1 MPQYEGCDYLYTM
14 SRNLF
19 VHLIS
24 SRMLTQRDESG
35 RMSRPIVRVA
45 VWGIAI
51 GIAVMILTVGVVNG
65 FQNEIRKKVTGFGS
79 HIQIS
84 PFDTNTSFESDSMN
98 GNQPSVAA
106 IKNIP
111 GIRHVQP
118 YATKNGII
126 KSKDQLLGVVVK
138 GVDSSFD
145 WSFFAQN
152 MKSGKVLEL
161 SDTVSDRVIVSE
173 NIATRMNLE
182 LGKKMKMFFLSGEQ
196 TRPRVFVVGGIYNT
210 GLTDG
215 FDDRFILCDLRQ
227 IQKLNNWDS
236 ATVAGFE
243 VLVEDYEQLIPLTD
257 EVSQTI
263 DFNLSA
269 MNIRDLNP
277 SIFSWL
283 DVLDMNAIIVIV
295 LMLFVS
301 MINMISALL
310 IMIIDR
316 TNMIGT
322 LKALGA
328 SNGIVMRLFL
338 RNAARLILVGLIS
351 GNIAG
356 IALGLLQKY
365 TGAIGLD
372 ETSYYINVVPV
383 EFNLTDLLLINVLS
397 LILCFAALLLPVLL
411 VTRITP
417 VKAIRFS

>member
-1 MPQYEGCDYLYTM
+1 
-14 SRNLF
+14 
-19 VHLIS
+19 
-24 SRMLTQRDESG
+24 MLTQRDESG

-51 GIAVMILTVGVVNG
+51 GVAVMILTVGVVNG

-84 PFDTNTSFESDSMN
+84 PFDTNTSFESDSMDRTRE
-98 GNQPSVAA
+98 SVEAV
-106 IKNIP
+106 KLIP
-111 GIRHVQP
+111 GIRKVQP

-145 WSFFAQN
+145 WSFFSQN
-152 MKSGKVLEL
+152 LKSGKILNL
-161 SDTVSDRVIVSE
+161 GDTISDRVLVSE
-173 NIATRMNLE
+173 HIAAKMNLQ

-196 TRPRVFVVGGIYNT
+196 TSPRVFVIEGIYNT

-215 FDDRFILCDLRQ
+215 FDDRFIICDIRQ

-243 VLVEDYEQLIPLTD
+243 VLVEDYSQLLPLTD

-263 DFNLSA
+263 DFDLSA

-301 MINMISALL
+301 MINMVSALL

-328 SNGIVMRLFL
+328 ANVTVMRLFL
-338 RNAARLILVGLIS
+338 RNASRLILTGLIA

-356 IALGLLQKY
+356 LAIGFLQKY

-383 EFNLTDLLLINVLS
+383 EFNLTDILLINGLS
-397 LILCFAALLLPVLL
+397 LLLCFAALLLPVLL

>member
-1 MPQYEGCDYLYTM
+1 
-14 SRNLF
+14 
-19 VHLIS
+19 
-24 SRMLTQRDESG
+24 
-35 RMSRPIVRVA
+35 
-45 VWGIAI
+45 
-51 GIAVMILTVGVVNG
+51 
-65 FQNEIRKKVTGFGS
+65 
-79 HIQIS
+79 
-84 PFDTNTSFESDSMN
+84 
-98 GNQPSVAA
+98 
-106 IKNIP
+106 
-111 GIRHVQP
+111 
-118 YATKNGII
+118 
-126 KSKDQLLGVVVK
+126 VK

-145 WSFFAQN
+145 WSFFSQN
-152 MKSGKVLEL
+152 LKRGEILTL
-161 SDTVSDRVIVSE
+161 GDTVSDRVLVSE
-173 NIATRMNLE
+173 HIATKMNLE
-182 LGKKMKMFFLSGEQ
+182 VGKKMKMFFLSGEQ
-196 TRPRVFVVGGIYNT
+196 TRPRVFIVAGIYNT

-236 ATVAGFE
+236 STIAGFE
-243 VLVEDYEQLIPLTD
+243 VLVDDYEKLILLTD

-328 SNGIVMRLFL
+328 ANGTVMRLFL
-338 RNAARLILVGLIS
+338 RNASRLIMTGLIA

-356 IALGLLQKY
+356 LAIGFLQKY

-383 EFNLTDLLLINVLS
+383 EFNVSDIILINVLS
-397 LILCFAALLLPVLL
+397 LALCFAALLLPVLL

>member
-1 MPQYEGCDYLYTM
+1 
-14 SRNLF
+14 
-19 VHLIS
+19 
-24 SRMLTQRDESG
+24 MLTQHDESG

-84 PFDTNTSFESDSMN
+84 PFDTNTSFETDSMN
-98 GNQPSVAA
+98 SHQPSVQA
-106 IKNIP
+106 IRQIP
-111 GIRHVQP
+111 GIRRVQP

-126 KSKDQLLGVVVK
+126 KNKEQLLGVVVK

-145 WSFFAQN
+145 WSFFSQN
-152 MKSGKVLEL
+152 LKRGEILNL
-161 SDTVSDRVIVSE
+161 GDTVSDRVLVSE
-173 NIATRMNLE
+173 HIATKMNLE
-182 LGKKMKMFFLSGEQ
+182 VGKKMKMFFLSGEQ
-196 TRPRVFVVGGIYNT
+196 TRPRVFVIAGIYNT

-243 VLVEDYEQLIPLTD
+243 VLVDDYEKLIPLTD

-328 SNGIVMRLFL
+328 ANGTVMRLFL
-338 RNAARLILVGLIS
+338 RNAARLILTGLIA

-356 IALGLLQKY
+356 LAIGLLQKY

-383 EFNLTDLLLINVLS
+383 EFNLTDILLINVLS
-397 LILCFAALLLPVLL
+397 LALCFAALLLPVLL